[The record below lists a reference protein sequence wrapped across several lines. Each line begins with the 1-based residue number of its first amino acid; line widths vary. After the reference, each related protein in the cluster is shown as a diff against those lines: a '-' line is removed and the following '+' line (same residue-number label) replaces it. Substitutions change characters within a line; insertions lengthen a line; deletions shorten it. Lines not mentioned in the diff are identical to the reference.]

1 MYNLVKRATAV
12 ALAAA
17 CLLSA
22 CQTLPGAASVH
33 TPPPPATLEDGSAA
47 RAAMNARVHDGVM
60 RAVTRNF
67 YDRHFNGVDFAAEV
81 AARRD
86 ATIAQPNE
94 RGFYTALNETLGLL
108 NDGHTFA
115 IRPTVHQADQ
125 RRALQTSGT
134 FGFVHTALTDSDTG
148 ETSAFVVRVRK
159 GGPADEAGVRPGW
172 RVLTLN
178 GEPWDAPWPEGRPF
192 EGLTFVVGFLDLEGR
207 RHDIPLESRLMPR
220 EIGTAERRP
229 DGVLVLRL
237 GAFDE
242 AYADW
247 LEDRLAEALTDP
259 PRAIVLDMRANGGG
273 RVDFGARILGGFFRE
288 RPVFARYRAF
298 WMPIRYRIQPASAVW
313 DGPMAVVQSEES
325 GSMAEVFSATIQ
337 EQRRGLV
344 VGQRSAG
351 HVVMSVGFN
360 LPDGGILSVGRS
372 EVRTGRGAVLERV
385 GVEPD
390 IFSERTYAQARVGRD
405 DMIEAAVAA
414 LLAQPAP

>member
-12 ALAAA
+12 ALMTAA

-22 CQTLPGAASVH
+22 CQTPPRAASVH
-33 TPPPPATLEDGSAA
+33 TPPTATLEDGSAA
-47 RAAMNARVHDGVM
+47 RAAMNARVHDAVM
-60 RAVTRNF
+60 RAVKNNF
-67 YDRHFNGVDFAAEV
+67 YDRRFNGVDFAAEV

-86 ATIAQPNE
+86 ATIAQPDE
-94 RGFYTALNETLGLL
+94 RGFYAALNETLELL
-108 NDGHTFA
+108 NDGHTYA
-115 IRPTVHQADQ
+115 TRPTDHQANQ
-125 RRALQTSGT
+125 RRALQTSPT
-134 FGFVHTALTDSDTG
+134 FGFVQTALTDSDTG

-172 RVLTLN
+172 RVLTLD

-192 EGLTFVVGFLDLEGR
+192 EGLTFVVGFQDMEGR

-325 GSMAEVFSATIQ
+325 ASMAEVFSATIQ
-337 EQRRGLV
+337 ERRRGLV

-390 IFSERTYAQARVGRD
+390 IFSERTHAQARVGRD

-414 LLAQPAP
+414 LLAQSAP